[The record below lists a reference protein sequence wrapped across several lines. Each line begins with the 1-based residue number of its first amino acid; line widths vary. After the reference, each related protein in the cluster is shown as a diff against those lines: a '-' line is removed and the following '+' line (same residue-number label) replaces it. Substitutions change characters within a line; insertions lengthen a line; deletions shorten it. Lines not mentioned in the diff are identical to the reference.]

1 MWGLLKLRSGE
12 VCDHKNLTISAKLCH
27 PQIFCENFRALLQ
40 ASWLLHSC
48 NCTNTPAGYI
58 EQTCLGMPVTN
69 AMSEFMQFSQQTANQ
84 ISRSFPILAL
94 HRKQTRENPL
104 SEFHILEVF
113 SLWWPSAYHFVRTCW
128 ARLQYLNWNPQNKP
142 HLDFSSIVCYM
153 ALSGWVPAGLFQ
165 VAVIPAGQ
173 QACIWHNLIQS
184 IQDSRNSM
192 QACSRQ

>member
-1 MWGLLKLRSGE
+1 MWFMFPSVPLHVFLHVKSPAHVLIKQNKMHYSLKLRCGE

-69 AMSEFMQFSQQTANQ
+69 AMSEFMQQTANQ

-113 SLWWPSAYHFVRTCW
+113 SL
-128 ARLQYLNWNPQNKP
+128 
-142 HLDFSSIVCYM
+142 
-153 ALSGWVPAGLFQ
+153 
-165 VAVIPAGQ
+165 
-173 QACIWHNLIQS
+173 
-184 IQDSRNSM
+184 
-192 QACSRQ
+192 